1 MTDNDVIEKR
11 AINRFQ
17 VEYVLGIL
25 QQSKCEDKNKLGQWY
40 NLRRAYKWKEFLG
53 LIILLGAKS
62 EKRILCLEDM
72 FDVCYE

>member
-40 NLRRAYKWKEFLG
+40 NLRRAYK
-53 LIILLGAKS
+53 
-62 EKRILCLEDM
+62 
-72 FDVCYE
+72 